1 MVLTPSTPDTA
12 DVSAEAF
19 NRLIHAYHLYGLW
32 EQEDGVEPVPFPK
45 TQAFMWPASIL
56 QKLIEQSGR
65 AVPVGNERRAMQ
77 LFNPGFGGRFATT
90 PTLVGAVQVLL
101 PGETARA
108 HRHTA
113 SAVRFIT
120 QGSGAYTRVNGE
132 RVYMSEGD
140 LVLTPNWTWHDHAND
155 DARPVVWMDGLDV
168 PLVRYLDAWF
178 FELYPERQAPDLVAA
193 GMSAN
198 LYGTG
203 NLKPTWAEDTRNHSP
218 LMLYSWQHTWNAL
231 SALRGESGD
240 PYEGVELEYTHPLTG
255 GPVIPT
261 MSCFIQLLRPGEHLQ
276 AHRHTGSAVYCAFR
290 GTGTTIIDGQAFNW
304 TEGSYMALPPWGMH
318 EHVNTSSEDAI
329 LFSIRDTPLIK
340 TMGLYRHE
348 ALTTNGG
355 HQEVT
360 STFDVEKY
368 TSAPLR
374 LDASLGNPAPR

>member
-1 MVLTPSTPDTA
+1 MVLTQHPTGAHLEPA
-12 DVSAEAF
+12 AF
-19 NRLIHAYHLYGLW
+19 NELIHKYHLFGLW

-45 TQAFMWPASIL
+45 AQAFMWPASVL
-56 QKLIEQSGR
+56 EPLIEQSGH

-113 SAVRFIT
+113 SAIRFIT
-120 QGSGAYTRVNGE
+120 RGSGAYTRVNGE
-132 RVYMSEGD
+132 RLYMNEGD

-155 DARPVVWMDGLDV
+155 DDGPVVWMDGLDV

-198 LYGTG
+198 LYGKAH
-203 NLKPTWAEDTRNHSP
+203 LKPTWAEDTRDHSP
-218 LMLYSWQHTWNAL
+218 LMLYAWPQTWEAL
-231 SALRGESGD
+231 SALRHEPGD
-240 PYEGVELEYTHPLTG
+240 PCEGIALEYTHPLTG

-261 MSCFIQLLRPGEHLQ
+261 MTCVIQLLRPGEHLVAQ
-276 AHRHTGSAVYCAFR
+276 RHTGSAVYCAFR

-304 TEGSYMALPPWGMH
+304 SAGSYIALPPWAMH
-318 EHVNTSSEDAI
+318 EHINTSSEDAI
-329 LFSIRDTPLIK
+329 LFSIRDTPLMK
-340 TMGLYRHE
+340 GMGLYRHE
-348 ALTTNGG
+348 VMTANGG
-355 HQEVT
+355 HQQVT
-360 STFDVEKY
+360 STFDIE
-368 TSAPLR
+368 TWAPMKLV
-374 LDASLGNPAPR
+374 